1 MKRQGADNAM
11 RQEWE
16 AEGMPRRLMRL
27 SGKSTGHM
35 TGGEEKIASKP
46 SGDGYREAD

>member
-1 MKRQGADNAM
+1 M

-46 SGDGYREAD
+46 SGDGYRGQAK